1 VPFIV
6 LAASQ
11 VFALA
16 FGLGMACAARR
27 RPWAANAIIGAVVMA
42 GFAAIWGG
50 GELASAGLG
59 AGPYV
64 LVAGLICV
72 FVGMPS
78 WGLVLAVQPP
88 DGPVGLIDWARLLA
102 RHLASCWAFTIVLGL
117 PVVIF
122 VQLATAPHGSLR

>member
-11 VFALA
+11 VFAWA

-50 GELASAGLG
+50 GELASAGLD
-59 AGPYV
+59 AGPWWRV
-64 LVAGLICV
+64 
-72 FVGMPS
+72 
-78 WGLVLAVQPP
+78 
-88 DGPVGLIDWARLLA
+88 
-102 RHLASCWAFTIVLGL
+102 
-117 PVVIF
+117 
-122 VQLATAPHGSLR
+122 